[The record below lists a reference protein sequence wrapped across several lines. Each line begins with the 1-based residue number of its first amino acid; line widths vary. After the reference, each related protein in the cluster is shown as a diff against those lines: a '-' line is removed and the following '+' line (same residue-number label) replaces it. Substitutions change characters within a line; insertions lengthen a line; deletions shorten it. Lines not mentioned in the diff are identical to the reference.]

1 MGYTFPK
8 TSTTNTRN
16 NTNNTQ
22 LNIID
27 EKTDEL
33 QITKESASE

>member
-1 MGYTFPK
+1 MGYSFPK
-8 TSTTNTRN
+8 TSTTNTR
-16 NTNNTQ
+16 NNTQ

-33 QITKESASE
+33 QITKESVEE